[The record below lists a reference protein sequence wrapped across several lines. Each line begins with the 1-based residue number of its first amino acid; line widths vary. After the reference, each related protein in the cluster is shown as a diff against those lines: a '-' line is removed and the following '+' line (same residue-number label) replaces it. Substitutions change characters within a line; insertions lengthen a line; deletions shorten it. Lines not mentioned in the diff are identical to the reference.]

1 MNPTIPR
8 LLDQMNKI
16 KILKQILKQVFTD
29 FVAPPHQ
36 PHPVGGYYQNSGD
49 FPFWIF
55 DIILLYILRT
65 YPEGSAR
72 NTT

>member
-1 MNPTIPR
+1 MNPTIPGV
-8 LLDQMNKI
+8 LDQFNKI
-16 KILKQILKQVFTD
+16 KILKQILKQLFTD

-36 PHPVGGYYQNSGD
+36 HHQAGGYYENSGD
-49 FPFWIF
+49 VPFCIF
-55 DIILLYILRT
+55 DIVLLYILRT